1 MHSLYK
7 LGTMNF
13 STLLLLPL
21 LLLLLLLLVCN
32 KLKLCSSSL
41 SVSFLAGG
49 SGSGGGGGG
58 GGGGSGS
65 GGSSSDI
72 SKDHCNK
79 TVDIFEDISSPEVNN
94 QNLGRPLTCWYRFRT
109 LKGAPRDF
117 VLRLRF
123 KKFKVGQ
130 LLNATHC
137 EGGYLQVSRVG

>member
-1 MHSLYK
+1 MPCSL
-7 LGTMNF
+7 LA
-13 STLLLLPL
+13 L
-21 LLLLLLLLVCN
+21 N
-32 KLKLCSSSL
+32 KLTWLFFARQL
-41 SVSFLAGG
+41 SGG

-58 GGGGSGS
+58 NGG

-79 TVDIFEDISSPEVNN
+79 TVDIFEDISSPEVSN

-137 EGGYLQVSRVG
+137 EGGYLQVSTRLSSPEATVGVSDLWRRGNQI